1 MLVLSVLGVDDEAI
15 VSDYVLSD
23 TVYADMADKSAM
35 VGALQQEN
43 LDPDTFLRAPRS
55 VMDATIKLL
64 RHEYGGPHQ
73 YLESIGFGSADVKR
87 LRAALCD
94 D

>member
-64 RHEYGGPHQ
+64 RLEYGGPHQ
-73 YLESIGFGSADVKR
+73 YLESIGFGSADVQR